1 MKINKNLLVQM
12 LSNRLKNLLTIR
24 IFRNKIDA
32 EITTSLAIK
41 LINNFHHNKIATV
54 KLNLFKRLKIKT
66 KIKNFNLKKNKN

>member
-41 LINNFHHNKIATV
+41 SINNFHLNKIITV
-54 KLNLFKRLKIKT
+54 NLNLFKLLKIKT